1 MVDSAGHHGR
11 VPETLTLTT
20 RERRDF
26 PFPCGKHI
34 VPSGVDL
41 ADARLNATM
50 GCLGVEFLEPGMVL
64 AQDVRAGTGVVLLG
78 AGVEITERHI
88 QIFRSWGVNE
98 VDVEGGDREAL
109 NTEILLKLDVE
120 KRAQIEGELDRLFQ
134 HNDPRDPVIEE
145 LRHVCLAR
153 AIARL
158 AREN

>member
-1 MVDSAGHHGR
+1 
-11 VPETLTLTT
+11 
-20 RERRDF
+20 
-26 PFPCGKHI
+26 
-34 VPSGVDL
+34 
-41 ADARLNATM
+41 
-50 GCLGVEFLEPGMVL
+50 MVL

-134 HNDPRDPVIEE
+134 HNDPRDPIIEE
-145 LRHVCLAR
+145 LRRVCLAR

-158 AREN
+158 AKEN